1 MSLIH
6 EALKKAEA
14 QRRLGELPTFG
25 SPVAGTRKRSSLLPV
40 LGGLIAL
47 ALGAGWWL
55 SSRQSAGDAPAPTAT
70 ADANVKIPP
79 AGANPASAAKA
90 KSADAPVSTAA
101 DRRPV
106 GNPNASPANIPG
118 GPGPINQAPAS
129 TQPPTVKEVAE
140 RESEPHPAGTNPL
153 APGEAAPV
161 ALGAPPAETVPND
174 PAGVAAKAA
183 VKQKQNAVAAAPP
196 QTPPQTPPAPATTAK
211 AAAAPATLNNATTK
225 PAAPP
230 SAPPPAAA
238 QAPAPA
244 PPAAQAPAAAPPA
257 APAPAAGAPVAAAPP
272 APPLEQLPLYWQ
284 LPLNIRKDLPALKL
298 SMHVYSPTPEQRFVV
313 LNGNRQ
319 KEGDDLGA
327 DVRLTEIR
335 VDGAVLE
342 FHGQRF
348 LVPRGGT

>member
-14 QRRLGELPTFG
+14 QRRLGEPPTLGTPIAG
-25 SPVAGTRKRSSLLPV
+25 SRKRSSLLPV
-40 LGGLIAL
+40 LGSLIAV
-47 ALGAGWWL
+47 ALGAGWWM
-55 SSRQSAGDAPAPTAT
+55 SSRQSAGDAPPTIAA
-70 ADANVKIPP
+70 ADATTKTP
-79 AGANPASAAKA
+79 AAANPPPGAKA
-90 KSADAPVSTAA
+90 KSADAPVSVAA
-101 DRRPV
+101 ERRPV
-106 GNPNASPANIPG
+106 GNPNASPAN
-118 GPGPINQAPAS
+118 GPGAPGTIS
-129 TQPPTVKEVAE
+129 PVPVPVPMQPPTVKEVAE
-140 RESEPHPAGTNPL
+140 RESESHPAGTNPL
-153 APGEAAPV
+153 APGEAAPI
-161 ALGAPPAETVPND
+161 ALGTPPAQTVPND

-183 VKQKQNAVAAAPP
+183 VKQKQGVDAGTPVAAAPA
-196 QTPPQTPPAPATTAK
+196 PPK
-211 AAAAPATLNNATTK
+211 AAAAPPTLNNATTK

-230 SAPPPAAA
+230 SVPPPAAPTPVA

-244 PPAAQAPAAAPPA
+244 TAVPAAST
-257 APAPAAGAPVAAAPP
+257 PVAAAPS
-272 APPLEQLPLYWQ
+272 LESLPLYWQ
-284 LPLNIRKDLPALKL
+284 LPLNVRKDLPALKL
-298 SMHVYSPTPEQRFVV
+298 SMHVYSPTPDQRFIV

>member
-14 QRRLGELPTFG
+14 QRRLGEPPTLGTPLAG
-25 SPVAGTRKRSSLLPV
+25 SRKRSPLLPV
-40 LGGLIAL
+40 LGALIAV

-55 SSRQSAGDAPAPTAT
+55 SSRQNVDDTPKAAAGGAPAKPLAAAANATAT
-70 ADANVKIPP
+70 
-79 AGANPASAAKA
+79 GKA
-90 KSADAPVSTAA
+90 KTEAPISTAA
-101 DRRPV
+101 ERRPTS
-106 GNPNASPANIPG
+106 NPDAPPARVAGAPV
-118 GPGPINQAPAS
+118 NQAPTPA
-129 TQPPTVKEVAE
+129 QPPTVKEVAE

-161 ALGAPPAETVPND
+161 ALGAAAAETLPND

-183 VKQKQNAVAAAPP
+183 AKQQQAAPVAAA
-196 QTPPQTPPAPATTAK
+196 TPPAPLSAKSK
-211 AAAAPATLNNATTK
+211 AAASPTLNASTK
-225 PAAPP
+225 PDAPP
-230 SAPPPAAA
+230 SIVKAPTAAPPPAAPPPA
-238 QAPAPA
+238 QPAAVPAPAAPAAAAPVAGVLPA
-244 PPAAQAPAAAPPA
+244 PPA
-257 APAPAAGAPVAAAPP
+257 
-272 APPLEQLPLYWQ
+272 ENLPLYWQ

-298 SMHVYSPTPEQRFVV
+298 SMHVYSATPDQRFII

-335 VDGAVLE
+335 ADGAVLE

-348 LVPRGGT
+348 LVPRGGS